1 MTDIN
6 LLKAEIVRNGYNLS
20 TLAEEVGMTV
30 STLSRRIKK
39 DNFNSN
45 EVTKIIEVLNI
56 DNPTEI
62 FFAKK

>member
-20 TLAEEVGMTV
+20 TLAEKVGMTV

>member
-6 LLKAEIVRNGYNLS
+6 LLKAEIARNGYNLS
-20 TLAEEVGMTV
+20 TLSRKIGMNP

-39 DNFNSN
+39 DNFNSE

-56 DNPTEI
+56 DNPAEI